1 MIKYTTSMKV
11 FNDKKT
17 NTPICETAI
26 DSDAYERICK
36 TLKSCYEVIP
46 DDVPVCLYADIDCKH
61 AYGEFEFLQ
70 LNTNMFIDY
79 AKQAITKVCFEYN
92 PRFAVATASSPDY
105 MDGIERKMCHSIHIH
120 IPNIKF

>member
-36 TLKSCYEVIP
+36 TLTPGKIILLHESSLHGQTRGIRAHTLNKLLLRIESTGYQTTLPSC
-46 DDVPVCLYADIDCKH
+46 
-61 AYGEFEFLQ
+61 
-70 LNTNMFIDY
+70 
-79 AKQAITKVCFEYN
+79 
-92 PRFAVATASSPDY
+92 S
-105 MDGIERKMCHSIHIH
+105 
-120 IPNIKF
+120 